1 MDNHDHVLVTGGA
14 GYIGGTLV
22 EGLLE
27 EGNEVTVLDRCF
39 FGTAHLD
46 QLLKEYRGR
55 LTLVKGD
62 IRSVGSQIFEGV
74 TAACDLAAL
83 SNDPSG
89 DLDPV
94 VTYSINHLG
103 RARVAYMA
111 RERGVRRYVLASS
124 CSIYGFNSRD
134 VHEGSRPN
142 PLTAY
147 AKANYRA
154 ERDTL
159 LMGDRNFCVTVL
171 RQATVYGLSPGR
183 MRFDLAVN
191 AMARTAYE
199 KGVIYVDGDGTQWR
213 PFVHVRDT
221 ARAFREVL
229 RTDPRQVEGQ
239 VFNVGSIEQN
249 FQIRGLAERI
259 SAALGDVP
267 IQHRPENADDR
278 SYNVDFQKIEHDL
291 GFTPEYTPEKAA
303 REIFDALESRELV
316 EDPSWDTIDYYVRLL
331 EGNPALFE
339 PIDEVETIS
348 DLSSSLED

>member
-1 MDNHDHVLVTGGA
+1 VLVTGGA

-22 EGLLE
+22 EGLLN
-27 EGNEVTVLDRCF
+27 EGNQVTVLDRCF
-39 FGTAHLD
+39 FGTAHLSSLMKD
-46 QLLKEYRGR
+46 FQGR

-62 IRSVGSQIFEGV
+62 IRSVGSQVFEGV
-74 TAACDLAAL
+74 TAVCDLAAL
-83 SNDPSG
+83 SNDPAG

-94 VTYSINHLG
+94 VTFSINHLG
-103 RARVAYMA
+103 RARVAMMA

-154 ERDTL
+154 ERDAL
-159 LMGDRNFCVTVL
+159 LMNDKMFCVTVL

-191 AMARTAYE
+191 AMARTAFE
-199 KGVIYVDGDGTQWR
+199 KGIVYVDGDGKQWR

-221 ARAFREVL
+221 SRAFREVL
-229 RTDPRQVEGQ
+229 KADPKQVEGQ
-239 VFNVGSIEQN
+239 VFNVGSDEQN
-249 FQIRGLAERI
+249 FQIL
-259 SAALGDVP
+259 ALGQRIASSLGDLP
-267 IQHRPENADDR
+267 IEHRPENADDR

-291 GFTPEYTPEKAA
+291 GFKPEYTPEKAA
-303 REIFDALESRELV
+303 QEIYQALESRELV
-316 EDPSWDTIDYYVRLL
+316 QDSSWDTIDHYLALL

-339 PIDEVETIS
+339 PVEEVETIS
-348 DLSSSLED
+348 DLSGSMEA

>member
-1 MDNHDHVLVTGGA
+1 MDGHVLVTGGA

-22 EGLLE
+22 EGLLN
-27 EGNEVTVLDRCF
+27 EGNRVTVLDRCF

-46 QLLKEYRGR
+46 ELLESFRGR
-55 LTLVKGD
+55 LTLIKGD
-62 IRSVGSQIFEGV
+62 IRSVGSQVFEGV
-74 TAACDLAAL
+74 DSVCDLAAL

-103 RARVAYMA
+103 RARVALMA

-154 ERDTL
+154 ERDAL
-159 LMGDRNFCVTVL
+159 LMGDRTFCVTIL

-199 KGVIYVDGDGTQWR
+199 RGVIYVDGDGTQWR

-229 RTDPRQVEGQ
+229 AADPKQVESQ
-239 VFNVGSIEQN
+239 VFNVGSADQN
-249 FQIRGLAERI
+249 IQIRDLADRI
-259 SAALGDVP
+259 SSVLGDVP
-267 IQHRPENADDR
+267 IEHRPENEDDR

-291 GFTPEYTPEKAA
+291 GFKPEYTPEKAA
-303 REIFDALESRELV
+303 QEIYSALESRELV
-316 EDPSWDTIDYYVRLL
+316 EDPSWDTIDHYVALL
-331 EGNPALFE
+331 EGNPRLFE
-339 PIDEVETIS
+339 PMDEFETIS
-348 DLSSSLED
+348 GLSRTMES

>member
-1 MDNHDHVLVTGGA
+1 VTEHVLVTGGA

-22 EGLLE
+22 EGLLN
-27 EGNEVTVLDRCF
+27 EGSKVTVLDRCF

-46 QLLKEYRGR
+46 DLLNQFRGQLQ
-55 LTLVKGD
+55 LVKAD
-62 IRSVGSQIFEGV
+62 IRSVGSQVFEGV
-74 TAACDLAAL
+74 TSVCDLAAL

-89 DLDPV
+89 DLDPI

-103 RARVAYMA
+103 RMRVAMMA

-154 ERDTL
+154 ERDAL
-159 LMGDRNFCVTVL
+159 LMGDKNFCVTIL

-199 KGVIYVDGDGTQWR
+199 KGVIYVDGDGMQWR

-221 ARAFREVL
+221 ARVFREVL
-229 RTDPRQVEGQ
+229 RTDPKQVEGQ
-239 VFNVGSIEQN
+239 VFNVGSQEQN
-249 FQIRGLAERI
+249 CQIRGLAEAI
-259 SAALGDVP
+259 SSELGDVP
-267 IQHRPENADDR
+267 IEHRPENADDR

-291 GFTPEYTPEKAA
+291 GFRPEYTPEKAA
-303 REIFDALESRELV
+303 QEIYQALESRELV
-316 EDPSWDTIDYYVRLL
+316 EDSSWDTIDHYVYLL
-331 EGNPALFE
+331 KGNPRLFE
-339 PIDEVETIS
+339 PMEGVETIS
-348 DLSSSLED
+348 DLSGSMES

>member
-1 MDNHDHVLVTGGA
+1 VEDHILVTGGA

-22 EGLLE
+22 EGLLSA
-27 EGNEVTVLDRCF
+27 GNKVTVLDRCF

-46 QLLKEYRGR
+46 ELLNEFRGQ

-74 TAACDLAAL
+74 GAVCDLAAL

-94 VTYSINHLG
+94 VTFSINHLG
-103 RARVAYMA
+103 RTRVAMMA

-134 VHEGSRPN
+134 VHEGSRAN

-154 ERDTL
+154 ERDAL
-159 LMGDRNFCVTVL
+159 LMGDRTFCVTVL

-191 AMARTAYE
+191 AMARTAFE
-199 KGVIYVDGDGTQWR
+199 KGVIYVDGDGMQWR

-221 ARAFREVL
+221 SRTFREVIAA
-229 RTDPRQVEGQ
+229 DPKQVEGQ
-239 VFNVGSIEQN
+239 VFNVGSAEQN
-249 FQIRGLAERI
+249 FQILELAQRI
-259 SAALGDVP
+259 SSALGDIP
-267 IQHRPENADDR
+267 IEHRPENEDDR

-291 GFTPEYTPEKAA
+291 GFKPEYTPEKAA
-303 REIFDALESRELV
+303 QEIFNALESRELV
-316 EDPSWDTIDYYVRLL
+316 EDPSWDTIDHYIALL
-331 EGNPALFE
+331 EGNPRLFE
-339 PIDEVETIS
+339 PSEEFETIS
-348 DLSSSLED
+348 ELSRTLES

>member
-1 MDNHDHVLVTGGA
+1 MTEHVLVTGGA

-22 EGLLE
+22 EGLLN
-27 EGNEVTVLDRCF
+27 EGSKVTVLDRCF

-46 QLLKEYRGR
+46 DLLNQFRGQLQ
-55 LTLVKGD
+55 LVKAD
-62 IRSVGSQIFEGV
+62 IRSVGSQVFEGV
-74 TAACDLAAL
+74 TGVCDLAAL

-103 RARVAYMA
+103 RMRVAMMA

-154 ERDTL
+154 ERDAL
-159 LMGDRNFCVTVL
+159 LMGDKGFCVTIL

-221 ARAFREVL
+221 ARVFREVL
-229 RTDPRQVEGQ
+229 RTDPKQVEGQ
-239 VFNVGSIEQN
+239 VFNVGSQDQN
-249 FQIRGLAERI
+249 CQIRGLAEAI
-259 SAALGDVP
+259 SSELGDVP
-267 IQHRPENADDR
+267 IEHRPENADDR

-291 GFTPEYTPEKAA
+291 GFRPEYTPEKAA
-303 REIFDALESRELV
+303 QEIYQALESRELV
-316 EDPSWDTIDYYVRLL
+316 EDSSWDTIDHYVYLL
-331 EGNPALFE
+331 EGNPRLFE
-339 PIDEVETIS
+339 PMEGVETIS
-348 DLSSSLED
+348 DLSGSMES

>member
-1 MDNHDHVLVTGGA
+1 MTEHVLVTGGA

-22 EGLLE
+22 EGLLN
-27 EGNEVTVLDRCF
+27 EGHQVTVVDRCF
-39 FGTAHLD
+39 FGTAHMHE
-46 QLLKEYRGR
+46 LLSQFRGKF
-55 LTLVKGD
+55 TLIKGD
-62 IRSVGSQIFEGV
+62 IRSVGSQVFEGV
-74 TAACDLAAL
+74 TEVCDLAAL

-103 RARVAYMA
+103 RARVALMA

-134 VHEGSRPN
+134 VHEGSRAN

-154 ERDTL
+154 ERDAL
-159 LMGDRNFCVTVL
+159 LMGDKSFCVTIL

-191 AMARTAYE
+191 AMARTAFE
-199 KGVIYVDGDGTQWR
+199 KGVVYVDGDGLQWR

-221 ARAFREVL
+221 SRAFREVL
-229 RTDPRQVEGQ
+229 KADYKQVEGQ
-239 VFNVGSIEQN
+239 VFNVGSQDQN
-249 FQIRGLAERI
+249 FQILGLAKII
-259 SAALGDVP
+259 SSALGDVP
-267 IQHRPENADDR
+267 IEHRMENADDR

-291 GFTPEYTPEKAA
+291 GFRPEYTPEKAA
-303 REIFDALESRELV
+303 QEIYSALESRELV
-316 EDPSWDTIDYYVRLL
+316 EDPSWDTIDHYIALL
-331 EGNPALFE
+331 KGNPRLFE
-339 PIDEVETIS
+339 PMEGFETIS
-348 DLSSSLED
+348 DLSGSIEN